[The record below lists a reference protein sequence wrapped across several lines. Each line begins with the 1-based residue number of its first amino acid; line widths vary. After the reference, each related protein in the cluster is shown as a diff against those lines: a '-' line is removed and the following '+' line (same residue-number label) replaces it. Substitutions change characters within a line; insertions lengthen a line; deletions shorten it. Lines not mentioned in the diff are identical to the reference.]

1 MARIL
6 NRKRDAGT
14 AWLERTNPL
23 GGLSIREAQAVFDAA
38 RGGDTQRLH
47 WIFREIESANPT
59 LMTCV
64 ERRGSALAGCPWR
77 VTAHPSADRGLGEEQ
92 RDAAERLIGG
102 IGNLDEAVEH
112 LGLAFFRGFSYAQP
126 LWEADGAV
134 RRISLLDSWTFLEK
148 DGRLYYNPACDGI
161 SANAEEVTAEA
172 GLVGVRRARAI
183 DYPALAVHI
192 RAAVG
197 ERDWGRFLERI
208 ALPKPAVV
216 MAPNATDDDRDGYVA
231 AAERT
236 EDGLVSVWPS
246 GTTLTDFMG
255 GSRGQDPFSA
265 FVRHQEETVV
275 RLATGGTLG
284 SIAEAGSG
292 TLAGGAQADVWREIV
307 ARDAAVVG
315 AALMR
320 GLVRPYLE
328 RAFPGRP
335 VCVDFALD
343 AARKPTAQEAAQVAA
358 TLRTAGWIVDRAELE
373 EATGFTLEREEAAP
387 APGGFALAHARKD
400 STMPAGQTWA
410 AGRRSLG
417 QDLGGTSEDV
427 LKAFAEDTGPAAD
440 AIRAFLD
447 DPSREAAE
455 ALLERLPGLIPD
467 DPALAAV
474 IAEEMARA
482 MADGLT
488 ETARARQGERCRD
501 CGQWLDGN
509 GVCHDCHGKDTLA
522 DRGLN
527 PDSDVMQSAEI
538 GKGKSALSKCLDEQV
553 DVLDAVSRS
562 DVGTISFIYGSP
574 VDTEAGKAYGL
585 AHLLKKHG
593 GDGAIENLSEAI
605 VRGAVREPGK
615 NGNKIAIDYRGFE
628 IHLAKTFS
636 RKGKP
641 TDKVTWVITGF
652 KTDKE
657 DA

>member
-1 MARIL
+1 MAQKL
-6 NRKRDAGT
+6 RKDAGT
-14 AWLERTNPL
+14 AWIERTNPL

-47 WIFREIESANPT
+47 WIFREIEAANPT

-77 VTAHPSADRGLGEEQ
+77 VTVHPSADRGLGEEQ
-92 RDAAERLIGG
+92 RDAAERLVGG
-102 IGNLDEAVEH
+102 VGNLDEAVEH
-112 LGLAFFRGFSYAQP
+112 LGLAFFRGFAYAQP
-126 LWEADGAV
+126 LWEADGTV
-134 RRISLLDSWTFLEK
+134 RRISLLDSWLFLER
-148 DGRLYYNPACDGI
+148 DGRLYYNPACDGF

-307 ARDAAVVG
+307 ARDAVTVG

-320 GLVRPYLE
+320 GLVRPCLE

-387 APGGFALAHARKD
+387 APGLALAKARKD
-400 STMPAGQTWA
+400 LTAPAGQSQG
-410 AGRRSLG
+410 AGQRSPG
-417 QDLGGTSEDV
+417 TGLGGASGDV
-427 LKAFAEDTGPAAD
+427 LKAFAQDTGPAAD
-440 AIRAFLD
+440 AIRKLLD
-447 DPSREAAE
+447 DPSKEAAE
-455 ALLERLPGLIPD
+455 DLRRRLPDLIPD

-482 MADGLT
+482 MAEGL
-488 ETARARQGERCRD
+488 EKTARARQGERCPD

-509 GVCHDCHGKDTLA
+509 GVCHNCHGKDALA
-522 DRGLN
+522 DGGHN
-527 PDSDVMQSAEI
+527 PDDEKTQAAEI
-538 GKGKSALSKCLDEQV
+538 GKGTDALRECLASRC
-553 DVLDAVSRS
+553 DVVNAVVRS
-562 DVGTISFIYGSP
+562 DIGPIDFIYGDSS
-574 VDTEAGKAYGL
+574 GGI
-585 AHLLKKHG
+585 AHIVEKHG
-593 GDGAIENLSEAI
+593 HVVVRKLPEVL
-605 VRGAVREPGK
+605 VRGEVGPAYQQGQKRNVKHGPYTATLRLDRDGK
-615 NGNKIAIDYRGFE
+615 DEKWVLTLFE
-628 IHLAKTFS
+628 
-636 RKGKP
+636 KGK
-641 TDKVTWVITGF
+641 
-652 KTDKE
+652 E
-657 DA
+657 D